1 MLTSEK
7 PALHLL
13 VPPSVQGV
21 AAQHG
26 LIPAHLAYRVGSGP
40 HLFRTQLPAA
50 LKGGIMVLEHRGFDG
65 AGQAETFCQ
74 EVIRE
79 CAVRSFQGLFCDFD
93 IPAVIPVLERAVT
106 LLAPAFQKRSWSL
119 YVPQGYAANA
129 PGAKVVVPTALSG
142 GSLRHHLREAID
154 AYGLE
159 RVALGLQWS
168 CEDFSLPAREGSG
181 VPLSWNEL
189 KVLRQRRRPN
199 VYFSNDLCAH
209 YFTYMPTGESPHFV
223 LFDDAESMAK
233 KLDLAREMGIREA
246 FLPYPEPPE
255 LLPALLSGKGKE
267 TP

>member
-26 LIPAHLAYRVGSGP
+26 LTPAHLAYRVGSGP
-40 HLFRTQLPAA
+40 HLFRTQLPAT

-189 KVLRQRRRPN
+189 KSFAPKTPPQTSIFPMTSAPITLLICPREKAPTLYSLMTLSPWQKSWTWRERWGSGRRFCPIPN
-199 VYFSNDLCAH
+199 PRNF
-209 YFTYMPTGESPHFV
+209 
-223 LFDDAESMAK
+223 
-233 KLDLAREMGIREA
+233 
-246 FLPYPEPPE
+246 YP
-255 LLPALLSGKGKE
+255 LS
-267 TP
+267 